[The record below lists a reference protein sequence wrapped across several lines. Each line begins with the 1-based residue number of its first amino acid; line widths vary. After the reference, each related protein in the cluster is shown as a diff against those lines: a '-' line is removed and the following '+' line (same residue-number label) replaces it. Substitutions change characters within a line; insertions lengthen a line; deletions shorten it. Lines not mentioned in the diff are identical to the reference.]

1 MIPETLLGQPFVL
14 GHTFNGLYFAALLF
28 FASVGLTLVFG
39 ILNLLNMAH
48 AAFYGLGAY
57 VAVWTLNNIGDI
69 TTSIAA
75 LLVVLVLV
83 IPLVVF
89 VLAAALDK
97 SVFAPLYDIE
107 PVYQLLATFGVIL
120 MLDDIIKY
128 IWGGTP
134 ISVAAATNPS
144 RQLGTVDVLGAS
156 ISMYR
161 SFVILIAVCCAVGL
175 YLMFVKTKIGKIS
188 QAMSEDYEMVQMLGI
203 NVTRVRVLIF
213 SLSIAIAALGGALF
227 VPFAVA
233 TPAVTLE
240 YVLLSFAVI
249 VIGGLGSLKGV
260 IVASLIIGM
269 VRSFGI
275 AYVPAIELAIV
286 FALMVVVIIVKPEG
300 LFGDQGVVE

>member
-1 MIPETLLGQPFVL
+1 MVFEI
-14 GHTFNGLYFAALLF
+14 TFNGLYFAALLF

-39 ILNLLNMAH
+39 VLNLLNMAH

-57 VAVWTLNNIGDI
+57 VGVWTLNNMGDVS
-69 TTSIAA
+69 TSTVV
-75 LLVVLVLV
+75 LLLVLVLA

-89 VLAAALDK
+89 VLAGALDK
-97 SVFAPLYDIE
+97 TVFAPLYDIE

-128 IWGGTP
+128 IWGASP
-134 ISVAAATNPS
+134 ITVDAATNPS
-144 RQLGTVDVLGAS
+144 RQMGTVDLLGVSVSA
-156 ISMYR
+156 YR
-161 SFVILIAVCCAVGL
+161 SFVILIAVLCALGL
-175 YLMFVKTKIGKIS
+175 YVMFVKTKLGKIS

-203 NVTRVRVLIF
+203 NVNRVRVLIF
-213 SLSIAIAALGGALF
+213 SISVAIAALGGALF

-233 TPAVTLE
+233 APAVTLD

-260 IVASLIIGM
+260 VVASLIIGM

-275 AYVPAIELAIV
+275 AYFPAIELAIV
-286 FALMVVVIIVKPEG
+286 FALMAVVIIFRPEG
-300 LFGDQGVVE
+300 LFGHRGVVE

>member
-1 MIPETLLGQPFVL
+1 MVFEI
-14 GHTFNGLYFAALLF
+14 TFNGLYFAALLF

-39 ILNLLNMAH
+39 VLNLLNMAH

-57 VAVWTLNNIGDI
+57 VGVWTLNNMGDVS
-69 TTSIAA
+69 TSTVV
-75 LLVVLVLV
+75 LLLVLVLA

-89 VLAAALDK
+89 VLAGALDK
-97 SVFAPLYDIE
+97 TVFAPLYDIE

-128 IWGGTP
+128 IWGASP
-134 ISVAAATNPS
+134 ITVDAATNPS
-144 RQLGTVDVLGAS
+144 RQMGTVDLLGVSVSA
-156 ISMYR
+156 YR
-161 SFVILIAVCCAVGL
+161 SFVILIAVLCAVGL
-175 YLMFVKTKIGKIS
+175 YVMFVKTKLGKIS

-203 NVTRVRVLIF
+203 NVNRVRVLIF
-213 SLSIAIAALGGALF
+213 SISVAIAALGGALF

-233 TPAVTLE
+233 APAVTLD

-260 IVASLIIGM
+260 VVASLIIGM

-275 AYVPAIELAIV
+275 AYFPAIELAIV
-286 FALMVVVIIVKPEG
+286 FALMAVVIIFRPEG
-300 LFGDQGVVE
+300 LFGHRGVVE